1 MSFHALQNIS
11 EGFGRPTT
19 KSVSLKL
26 ASRPEPPKV
35 SLAFGHPRRVVL
47 GPPLEEHRS
56 EVSGPPTDAL
66 NVIREGPGGRQPTLE
81 LGGEEASS

>member
-1 MSFHALQNIS
+1 M
-11 EGFGRPTT
+11 
-19 KSVSLKL
+19 
-26 ASRPEPPKV
+26 